1 MWAFDFPRRYEA
13 EDRFVRSES
22 PEADILQDISPGQ
35 RVAIWFHE
43 SGFIKGQ
50 FEGFQRS
57 YALFFLVK
65 RQCNAYSYQR
75 DSSCCY
81 FVNM

>member
-22 PEADILQDISPGQ
+22 PEADILQDVSPGQ

-57 YALFFLVK
+57 YALFLVK
-65 RQCNAYSYQR
+65 DNVMRIRISAIQA
-75 DSSCCY
+75 
-81 FVNM
+81 VAIL

>member
-1 MWAFDFPRRYEA
+1 MWAFDFPRRYET
-13 EDRFVRSES
+13 EERFIRSDNL
-22 PEADILQDISPGQ
+22 EADILQDISPGQ

-57 YALFFLVK
+57 YALFLVK
-65 RQCNAYSYQR
+65 DNVMRIRISAIQA
-75 DSSCCY
+75 
-81 FVNM
+81 VAIL

>member
-57 YALFFLVK
+57 YALFLVK
-65 RQCNAYSYQR
+65 DNVMRIR
-75 DSSCCY
+75 ISSIQA
-81 FVNM
+81 VAIL

>member
-13 EDRFVRSES
+13 EERFVRSES
-22 PEADILQDISPGQ
+22 PEADILQDVSPGQ

-57 YALFFLVK
+57 YALFLVK
-65 RQCNAYSYQR
+65 DNVMRIRISAIQA
-75 DSSCCY
+75 
-81 FVNM
+81 VAIL